1 MEDLKQLQQKL
12 KEIEGQDISIKFE
25 GSLRLVLN
33 IHNMQY
39 IVTNTILLI
48 SNSQLIRNEEIEILT
63 DEIISIDIKKE
74 IKIEMNGNYT
84 ISIST

>member
-12 KEIEGQDISIKFE
+12 KEIEGQDISIQLE
-25 GSLRLVLN
+25 GSLRLILN
-33 IHNMQY
+33 IHNMQS
-39 IVTNTILLI
+39 IVTNTIIII

>member
-12 KEIEGQDISIKFE
+12 KEIEGQDISIQLE
-25 GSLRLVLN
+25 GSLRLILN
-33 IHNMQY
+33 IHNMQS
-39 IVTNTILLI
+39 IVTNTIIII

-84 ISIST
+84 ISISA

>member
-12 KEIEGQDISIKFE
+12 KEMEGKDISIQLE

-33 IHNMQY
+33 IHSMQS
-39 IVTNTILLI
+39 IVTNTILII
-48 SNSQLIRNEEIEILT
+48 SNSQLIRNEEIEIVT
-63 DEIISIDIKKE
+63 DEIVSIDIKKE
-74 IKIEMNGNYT
+74 IKIEMNGNYI